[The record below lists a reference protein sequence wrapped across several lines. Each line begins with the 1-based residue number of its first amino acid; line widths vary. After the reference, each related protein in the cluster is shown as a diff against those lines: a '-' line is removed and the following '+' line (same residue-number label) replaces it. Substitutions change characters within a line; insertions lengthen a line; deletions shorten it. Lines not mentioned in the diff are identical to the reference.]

1 MQMSAISIIA
11 GVLIVFIAAWAI
23 MQGLRQRPRS
33 GAHNNWRN
41 EDYLSREAVGS
52 WTEGAT
58 YSKSNPKDVSGL
70 GL

>member
-1 MQMSAISIIA
+1 MSI
-11 GVLIVFIAAWAI
+11 LLIAAVVVVT
-23 MQGLRQRPRS
+23 GLAAWIITRGQRRPRS

-41 EDYLSREAVGS
+41 EDFLSRDAAGS

-58 YSKSNPKDVSGL
+58 YCKSEPKDVSGL

>member
-1 MQMSAISIIA
+1 MSILLIAA
-11 GVLIVFIAAWAI
+11 GVVVI
-23 MQGLRQRPRS
+23 GLAVWIITRGPRRPRS

-41 EDYLSREAVGS
+41 EDFLSRDTAGS

-58 YSKSNPKDVSGL
+58 YSKSEPKDVSGF